1 MKFKNFQKEQH
12 LGYILKGHFSDDT
25 EIAQKRFQELS
36 QQLPEGDLKEA
47 SESKSKVKLPDKG
60 VILMKHYIPGFK
72 KDEQGPGFAL
82 LSLKASLLLAWDAG
96 CFVTK
101 ASDLQVGRFYSGYV
115 RELKEFGATICLG
128 TRRITAF
135 AHKFELS
142 RRFVEDPHE
151 VLSEGQSVRAMVRKI
166 DEKGVEVD
174 LRPALCNDQKLLAR
188 EAEALRLSLLQRDWG
203 EDLAEKK
210 GKGFRPGS
218 VVQGEVTKVESYG
231 LVLSVRGH
239 TAVALKENMPEMKN
253 TELGSVLR
261 CVVLDYN
268 AESGIL
274 DVSLH
279 PELLE
284 RHGKP
289 EKGMEVQ
296 VLLALYKKSYCVC
309 WSAKPPAV
317 VFAPPYALSTWK
329 YPISAILH
337 SNESPMVVNC
347 PFPSKVQDVYF
358 HSFSIFLYNIYIIIY
373 HIYLI

>member
-1 MKFKNFQKEQH
+1 MKFKNFQKEEH
-12 LGYILKGHFSDDT
+12 LGYILPGHFSDDM
-25 EIAQKRFQELS
+25 EIAQKRFKELS
-36 QQLPEGDLKEA
+36 QQLPQGDLKKA
-47 SESKSKVKLPDKG
+47 SESKTKVKLLDRG
-60 VILMKHYIPGFK
+60 LVLMKHYIPGFK
-72 KDEQGPGFAL
+72 QDDKGPGFAL
-82 LSLKASLLLAWDAG
+82 LSLKASLLQAWDAG

-101 ASDLQVGRFYSGYV
+101 ASDLQEGRFYSGYV
-115 RELKEFGATICLG
+115 REVKEFGATICLG
-128 TRRITAF
+128 TQRITAF

-142 RRFVEDPHE
+142 CRFVEDPHE
-151 VLSEGQSVRAMVRKI
+151 VVSEGQSVRAMVRKI
-166 DEKGVEVD
+166 DEKGIEVD
-174 LRPALCNDQKLLAR
+174 LRPALCNDKKLLAR

-203 EDLAEKK
+203 ENLEKK

-231 LVLSVRGH
+231 LVLSVKGH

-253 TELGSVLR
+253 AELGSVLR

-268 AESGIL
+268 ADTGIL

-329 YPISAILH
+329 YPISTILH

-347 PFPSKVQDVYF
+347 PFPSKAQAF
-358 HSFSIFLYNIYIIIY
+358 ILY
-373 HIYLI
+373 LFF